1 MTTTTADL
9 NFLGATARVLAS
21 SEDYGLV
28 HMDMPA
34 GEMPPLHVHRGED

>member
-21 SEDYGLV
+21 TEDYGLSLI
-28 HMDMPA
+28 HI
-34 GEMPPLHVHRGED
+34 